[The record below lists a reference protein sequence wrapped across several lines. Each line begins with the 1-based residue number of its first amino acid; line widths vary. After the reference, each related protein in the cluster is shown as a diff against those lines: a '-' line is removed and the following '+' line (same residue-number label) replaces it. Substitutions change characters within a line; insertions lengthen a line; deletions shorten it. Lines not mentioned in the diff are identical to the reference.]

1 MYLSEQI
8 TNHLYLLT
16 FIIFLFVLS
25 AFLAQKTEKQFI
37 IRFGIVLIL
46 LFIFILLQLINDFIN
61 FIFAY

>member
-8 TNHLYLLT
+8 TNHIYLLT

-37 IRFGIVLIL
+37 VKFGIVLICIFFLTAFNL
-46 LFIFILLQLINDFIN
+46 LILILE
-61 FIFAY
+61 

>member
-8 TNHLYLLT
+8 FNHLYLLT

-37 IRFGIVLIL
+37 VKFGIVLICIFFLTAFNL
-46 LFIFILLQLINDFIN
+46 LILILE
-61 FIFAY
+61 

>member
-25 AFLAQKTEKQFI
+25 AFLAQKTEKNLI
-37 IRFGIVLIL
+37 VKFGIVLIICFFLTAFNL
-46 LFIFILLQLINDFIN
+46 LILILE
-61 FIFAY
+61 

>member
-8 TNHLYLLT
+8 FNHLYLLT

-37 IRFGIVLIL
+37 NYFNFHIELLENLSLI
-46 LFIFILLQLINDFIN
+46 
-61 FIFAY
+61 

>member
-25 AFLAQKTEKQFI
+25 AFLAQKTDKNI
-37 IRFGIVLIL
+37 IVKFGIVLIITFFLMAFNL
-46 LFIFILLQLINDFIN
+46 LILILE
-61 FIFAY
+61 

>member
-8 TNHLYLLT
+8 LNHLYLLT

-37 IRFGIVLIL
+37 VKFGIVLICIFFLTAFNL
-46 LFIFILLQLINDFIN
+46 LILILN
-61 FIFAY
+61 

>member
-25 AFLAQKTEKQFI
+25 SFLAQKTDKNLI
-37 IRFGIVLIL
+37 VKFGIVLIISFFLTAFNL
-46 LFIFILLQLINDFIN
+46 LILILE
-61 FIFAY
+61 